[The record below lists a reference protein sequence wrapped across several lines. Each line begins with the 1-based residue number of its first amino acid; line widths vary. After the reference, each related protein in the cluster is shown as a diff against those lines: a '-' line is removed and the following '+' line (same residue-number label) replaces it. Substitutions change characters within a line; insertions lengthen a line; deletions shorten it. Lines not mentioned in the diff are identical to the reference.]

1 MRETALRRTIIAI
14 SVVSVILAGL
24 IALVM
29 KLRFIDDVNTKIAAE
44 TASYGTDSAAAQ
56 KLASSLQAQKIAENN
71 RDFAKEQVDA
81 FRARFRSLAF
91 DVQPDSSK
99 GAREATWRRYLN
111 EYYTDY
117 GVELRREL
125 IQAADESGVIIN
137 TSVKV
142 NTPPQNP
149 EDVAAPPSGF
159 LKPLAGDTLSVTVEG
174 TLPNILRFFNRINQM
189 EILTTTGTVSSP
201 GMKLET
207 STLGTKTTFTLTP
220 YLLATGPSAQ
230 LSGGGGGA
238 IAGGATGGGA
248 GGGGGA

>member
-1 MRETALRRTIIAI
+1 MRATALRNTIIAI

-29 KLRFIDDVNTKIAAE
+29 KLRFIDAVNTQIAAE
-44 TASYGTDSAAAQ
+44 TTAYDTDSTAAK

-81 FRARFRSLAF
+81 FRARFRSLSF
-91 DVQPDSSK
+91 DVEPASGK

-125 IQAADESGVIIN
+125 IQAADESGVIIV
-137 TSVKV
+137 TSVKI

-149 EDVAAPPSGF
+149 EDVVAPPSGF
-159 LKPLAGDTLSVTVEG
+159 LKPLTTDSLPITVEG
-174 TLPNILRFFNRINQM
+174 TLPNILRFFNRINQS
-189 EILTTTGTVSSP
+189 EILTTTGTTTSP
-201 GMKLET
+201 GMRVENT
-207 STLGTKTTFTLTP
+207 ALGVRATFTLTP

-230 LSGGGGGA
+230 IAGGGA
-238 IAGGATGGGA
+238 TPTGAAGGRGGA
-248 GGGGGA
+248 DNGS